1 MSDSYL
7 TLAEKAIRHSRR
19 PLHPKEILDVA
30 SEQGIVPEHLYGK
43 TQYKTLAA
51 RLSTE
56 IRERASKSPFY
67 RTAANRFF
75 LRDLASEKY
84 AEYTAPRRE
93 KTLHNEHVLTLPE
106 EFLKREEAN
115 GLLLGIDAVIENADK
130 QEAFRYVVRKDAE
143 RRFDIKQIISY
154 AIIFQNGKILTYR
167 RGVFNTAA
175 DELQGMR
182 SIGFGGHVS
191 DQDLNLFDSSGYGI
205 VENARRELREEL
217 LFDQN
222 EIEHLER
229 PESFQVLCG
238 INTYETT
245 EARKHLAVVIVYF
258 CSRGFVPQ
266 KNELSI
272 NDLRWTD
279 LSEPENNLD
288 SFEPWSRTILSAIYS
303 GELCIESC

>member
-7 TLAEKAIRHSRR
+7 TLAEKAIRHKGR

-30 SEQGIVPEHLYGK
+30 SEHGILPEHLYGK

-56 IRERASKSPFY
+56 IRERAAKSPFY

-75 LRDLASEKY
+75 LRDLATDRFSEY
-84 AEYTAPRRE
+84 VAPRRE
-93 KTLHNEHVLTLPE
+93 KTLHNEHVLTLPDV
-106 EFLKREEAN
+106 FLKDREAN
-115 GLLLGIDAVIENADK
+115 GLLLDVERVIESADR
-130 QEAFRYVVRKDAE
+130 QEVFRYITRKDAE

-154 AIIFQNGKILTYR
+154 AIVFRGGRLLTYR

-191 DQDLNLFDSSGYGI
+191 DEDLNLFDTSGHGI
-205 VENARRELREEL
+205 FENARRELREEL
-217 LFDQN
+217 LFNTREAEQ
-222 EIEHLER
+222 LER
-229 PESFQVLCG
+229 PDSFKLLCG
-238 INTYETT
+238 INTYETI
-245 EARKHLAVVIVYF
+245 EAQKHLAIVIVYF
-258 CSRGFVPQ
+258 CSKSFVPQ

-279 LSEPENNLD
+279 LAEPENNLE
-288 SFEPWSRTILSAIYS
+288 SFEPWSRTILSALYA
-303 GELCIESC
+303 GELSIESS